1 MHNFITIIGNLLN
14 LTLRK
19 SIIKNIYFT
28 VLDFKFYKQTDSNL
42 SFQKF
47 SHLNLS
53 MIYFTKVDIIYYKYH
68 ITQKLLFYF
77 I

>member
-1 MHNFITIIGNLLN
+1 MHNFIIIIGNLLN
-14 LTLRK
+14 SALRK

-47 SHLNLS
+47 SHLNLN
-53 MIYFTKVDIIYYKYH
+53 MIYFTEVDIIY
-68 ITQKLLFYF
+68 
-77 I
+77 